1 MDKWKS
7 SDSEPIEE
15 TTLRGQ
21 LVRYLENAPLPMPK
35 GMQPSPPFRTLLPSE
50 GTDEER
56 RFLETL
62 VHNAPEGIVVLTPG
76 TSQCQSNVVFVN
88 EGFCR
93 MTGMSRAEVIGET
106 PQIFRVAEV
115 DHAVMDALQHPLCQR
130 KGFEGEAIAFRK
142 NGSRFAMEL
151 LVIPVKEANEEL
163 RYWIAYM
170 RDVSERKAQLAA
182 LEHQALHD
190 VLTDLPNRVLLR
202 DRLEQSLLSAGD
214 DGSMVALFV
223 IDVEEFKEINEAFG
237 YHFGDL
243 LLQQIGP
250 RLRKH
255 LRPLDTVARMSG
267 DSFAVLLP
275 ALTDGRDAMKIAQKL
290 HKTFQTPFK
299 VGDRNVEVGASI
311 GIAVFPEHGN
321 DSTSIL
327 RAAEMAVVTARELH
341 SGFSL
346 YTPEQHRP
354 TTESVTLKLDLR
366 EAIEDNQL
374 VLYYQPKVHL
384 KSGLVTRV
392 EALVRWRH
400 PERGLVLPDQ
410 FIPLAERTDLIK
422 NLTDWVLESA
432 LKQVKDWQ
440 RQGLP
445 LYVAVNLSTH
455 SLQEP
460 FLPERISR
468 LLEKWDVEPRMLKLE
483 ITESSILADPPHVL
497 AILALLRTLGVKL
510 SLDDFGT
517 GYSSLVHLRQL
528 PVDEIKI
535 DKSFVMG
542 MRSNKSDVAIVKA
555 MIHLAHDLGY
565 EVVAEGVDDED
576 TFRTLSDLGCDLAQ
590 GYYLSPPLTPEDL
603 GKWLN
608 DSQWGL
614 ASTRTLREP
623 RRKKSPASRPQL

>member
-1 MDKWKS
+1 MDKRKS
-7 SDSEPIEE
+7 TETDPIEE
-15 TTLRGQ
+15 MTLRGQ
-21 LVRYLENAPLPMPK
+21 LVSYLETAPLLLPRGENPT
-35 GMQPSPPFRTLLPSE
+35 PFRTLLPSE
-50 GTDEER
+50 ASDEER
-56 RFLETL
+56 KFLETV

-76 TSQCQSNVVFVN
+76 TAENQPTVLFVN
-88 EGFCR
+88 DGYCR
-93 MTGMSRAEVIGET
+93 MTGMTRAEVIGGT

-115 DHAVMDALQHPLCQR
+115 DNAMMDALLHPLCQR

-151 LVIPVKEANEEL
+151 LVVPVKETEEGL

-182 LEHQALHD
+182 LEHQSLHD
-190 VLTDLPNRVLLR
+190 ILTDLPNRVLLR
-202 DRLEQSLLSAGD
+202 DRLEQSLLSATD
-214 DGSMVALFV
+214 DGSMVALLI

-255 LRPLDTVARMSG
+255 LRALDTVARMTG

-290 HKTFQTPFK
+290 HKIFQSPFK
-299 VGDRNVEVGASI
+299 VQEQAVEVGASI
-311 GIAVFPEHGN
+311 GISVYPEHGG

-327 RAAEMAVVTARELH
+327 RAAEMAVVTAREGRR
-341 SGFSL
+341 GFAL
-346 YTPEQHRP
+346 FAPEEARP
-354 TTESVTLKLDLR
+354 ATGSVTLKLDLR
-366 EAIEDNQL
+366 EAIDDNQL
-374 VLYYQPKVHL
+374 ILFYQPKVHL
-384 KSGLVTRV
+384 RSGLVTRV

-432 LKQVKDWQ
+432 LKQVKEWQ
-440 RQGLP
+440 RKGMP
-445 LYVAVNLSTH
+445 LHVSVNLSTH

-460 FLPERISR
+460 FLPERIAR
-468 LLEKWDVEPRMLKLE
+468 LLEKWDVEPRVLKLE

-542 MRSNKSDVAIVKA
+542 MRNSKSDVAIVKA
-555 MIHLAHDLGY
+555 MIQLGHDLGY
-565 EVVAEGVDDED
+565 QVVAEGVDDEE
-576 TFRTLSDLGCDLAQ
+576 TFRTLADLGCDLAQ
-590 GYYLSPPLTPEDL
+590 GYFLSHPLTPEDL
-603 GKWLN
+603 DIWLN

-614 ASTRTLREP
+614 ASTKTLREP
-623 RRKKSPASRPQL
+623 RRKKASAVGPRI